1 MIGRDEATVWKPER
15 LMKKKKMMME
25 VFGRFLVRVHR
36 IDYSPS
42 LFSLSLSLSL
52 SLSVSDDSLSV
63 FIVLFGESSK
73 VSGFLLDNGQ
83 ASVALTLLG

>member
-15 LMKKKKMMME
+15 LMKKKKMMVE

-42 LFSLSLSLSL
+42 PLSLSLCVCL
-52 SLSVSDDSLSV
+52 ILSLSV

-83 ASVALTLLG
+83 ASVALTLLA

>member
-15 LMKKKKMMME
+15 LMKKKKMME
-25 VFGRFLVRVHR
+25 VFGRFLARVHR

-42 LFSLSLSLSL
+42 LLSL

-63 FIVLFGESSK
+63 FIVLF
-73 VSGFLLDNGQ
+73 
-83 ASVALTLLG
+83 